1 MTPRFLA
8 LLLTFC
14 TAAAL
19 AQGPATHVHPG
30 VVMKTTTP
38 SGHTVDPTRQ
48 WVNGEALVSISFPD
62 EATHAL
68 TLTGPDEKRR
78 RTALQLLVD
87 EVLRGHEA
95 RGSSPGRWVT
105 VDLPAGV
112 TPDRADAYFR
122 SRLQEAIARLPQ
134 SAIFGTP
141 VLRTSP
147 NYLIVAAT
155 VNTPNDPLY
164 PQQWRYSLMQAT
176 EAWGTSAGSSS
187 VYVAVLDTGIYSHP
201 DLVANLDTTLG
212 SNTYDP
218 ATPAA
223 VTDVDGHGTFSAGIV
238 GESGNNGIGGV
249 GVNWSVRMIPVKM
262 MEGNAPSPMSASN
275 AALQYVLDLRK
286 QGVNVRVVLAGW
298 RNNPPSTAVAA
309 QRDAIAALEAEGVVV
324 VCAAGN
330 ERSDNDA
337 APVYPAGYGSG
348 LNALPNVISVASSD
362 HTDRLSYFSNWGA
375 ASVDLAA
382 PGSDI
387 YSTYLV
393 PPYVTMSGTSA
404 AAAHVAGAVALLLAA
419 EPKLTP
425 VQVKARIKSTVD
437 VCTPFTGK
445 VSSNGRLNLNS
456 MLRGTA
462 NTPAHCAQ

>member
-1 MTPRFLA
+1 MTRRFRVMLVVLGA
-8 LLLTFC
+8 ST
-14 TAAAL
+14 AL
-19 AQGPATHVHPG
+19 AQAPAPHVHG
-30 VVMKTTTP
+30 RVVMKTTTP
-38 SGHTVDPTRQ
+38 SGHTVDAARH

-62 EATHAL
+62 DT
-68 TLTGPDEKRR
+68 PRVKRPPAEELR
-78 RTALQLLVD
+78 RQAALQPVLD
-87 EVLRGHEA
+87 AVLRGHQP
-95 RGSSPGRWVT
+95 RGLSPGRWVA

-112 TPDRADAYFR
+112 TPDTAGAYFR
-122 SRLQEAIARLPQ
+122 ERLRGVLARLP
-134 SAIFGTP
+134 ALTEFGLP
-141 VLRTSP
+141 IIRTSP

-155 VNTPNDPLY
+155 ANTPNDPLY
-164 PQQWRYSLMQAT
+164 PRQWRYSLLEAT
-176 EAWGTSAGSSS
+176 EAWGTATGSSS
-187 VYVAVLDTGIYSHP
+187 VYVAVLDTGIYDHP
-201 DLVANLDTTLG
+201 DLSVNLDVARGT
-212 SNTYDP
+212 NTYDP

-223 VTDVDGHGTFSAGIV
+223 SSDLDGHGTFSAGIV
-238 GESGNNGIGGV
+238 GEGGNNSIGGV

-286 QGVNVRVVLAGW
+286 KGLNVRVVLAGW
-298 RNNPPSTAVAA
+298 RNNPPSASVTA
-309 QRDAIAALEAEGVVV
+309 QRDAIEALNAEGVLV

-330 ERSDNDA
+330 ERSDNDTV
-337 APVYPAGYGSG
+337 PVYPAGYGAG

-404 AAAHVAGAVALLLAA
+404 AAAHVAGAAALLLAA
-419 EPKLTP
+419 EPGLSP
-425 VQVKARIKSTVD
+425 ADVKARIKATVD
-437 VCTPFTGK
+437 VCPAFGGK
-445 VSSNGRLNLNS
+445 VSANGRLNLNS

-462 NTPAHCAQ
+462 NAPARCAH